1 MMEPLWQC
9 TETYVSYND
18 VVDKWG
24 SASALHRTSEGDGL
38 NRVSAAVALNIMFPN
53 VKTTQIIKDLDQA
66 EQSALSK
73 LNTWKESVK

>member
-1 MMEPLWQC
+1 MEPLWQC

-24 SASALHRTSEGDGL
+24 SASAMFQVADGKGHD
-38 NRVSAAVALNIMFPN
+38 RVSAAVALNIVFPN
-53 VKTTQIIKDLDQA
+53 VKTAQIIKDLDQA

-73 LNTWKESVK
+73 LNTWKEHIK